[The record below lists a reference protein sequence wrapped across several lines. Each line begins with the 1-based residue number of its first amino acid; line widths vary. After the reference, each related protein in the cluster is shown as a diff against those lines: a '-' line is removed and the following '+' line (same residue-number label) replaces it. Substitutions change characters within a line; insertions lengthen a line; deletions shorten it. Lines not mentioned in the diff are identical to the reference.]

1 MPSIPSTTPLDLICR
16 YLPPKEIPATL
27 YHVHWVDQ
35 QLGPPF
41 LEFKFIYRSRQILI
55 SKGII
60 QGPPEIVETPTTR
73 AQQGKKR
80 KGKNE
85 PRKNKKRND
94 QAISS
99 PATIASPPSPPPVKG
114 RPSKKV
120 KTMKTPIKV
129 KKENASDE
137 RSPIPSIES
146 DPPTSPSVEAVQRS
160 RFAHYPGGIHW
171 TEPQSTNTHT
181 DVNVPIDVLRE
192 LQQLRVC
199 SYSWRY

>member
-1 MPSIPSTTPLDLICR
+1 VLSIPSTTLLDLICR

-60 QGPPEIVETPTTR
+60 PGPPEIVETQTTK
-73 AQQGKKR
+73 AQQSRKR
-80 KGKNE
+80 KGKTE

-99 PATIASPPSPPPVKG
+99 PATIVSPPSPPPAKG

-120 KTMKTPIKV
+120 KTRKTPIKIN
-129 KKENASDE
+129 KENTSDE

-146 DPPTSPSVEAVQRS
+146 DPPTSPSIEAVQRS
-160 RFAHYPGGIHW
+160 HFAHNPGGIHRI
-171 TEPQSTNTHT
+171 EPQSTNTHT

-199 SYSWRY
+199 SYCGRY